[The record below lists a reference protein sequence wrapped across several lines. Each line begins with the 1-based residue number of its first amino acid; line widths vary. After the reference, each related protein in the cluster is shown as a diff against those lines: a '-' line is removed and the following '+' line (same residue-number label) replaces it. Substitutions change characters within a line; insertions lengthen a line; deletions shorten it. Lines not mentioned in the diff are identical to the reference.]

1 MVNSGRKTLILRALV
16 LLFVFLPATPSH
28 ADVNHKKILS
38 FLSKTA
44 PSKRKIGI
52 MVRSADTGKTVFR
65 YNSKKTFIPASNNKI
80 LSSVAALSLL
90 GKKFRFRTEFYLG
103 GGIHSGVGHGGLY
116 VKGFGD
122 PTIDID
128 KFREIAKRFK
138 ALGITRIDGGIHLD
152 GSYFDEARYG
162 EGWDPEWFDK
172 GFCPPITAISF
183 NYNSAK
189 IKISA
194 SRVQGGPATV
204 RTQPA
209 EFPFRIRN
217 RVSTSFRKSGVRAKY
232 NEQNELTLSGYV
244 SYRKKAETLELSVPD
259 PFFYFGSVLKKVLE
273 ENGIEV
279 SGPIDRRIVPRWAG
293 KVFTHYSEPL
303 GTIIHEY
310 NKESVNIIGESI
322 VKVIGAKLIGGPGSW
337 ESGTRVI
344 ENHLRQIGLNGNF
357 SVADGSGLS
366 RLNRVSPED
375 ITQALSKAYRD
386 PDISEEFVAS
396 LPIAGVDGTLE
407 RRFRNLKGKVYAK
420 TGYLE
425 GARSLSGYVF
435 GENERVYVF
444 SIISN
449 GMGTRVKKLQNLLL
463 RELVY

>member
-1 MVNSGRKTLILRALV
+1 MNSGRKTLILRTLV
-16 LLFVFLPATPSH
+16 LLLAFLPAASSH

-52 MVRSADTGKTVFR
+52 MVRSADTGRTVFR
-65 YNSKKTFIPASNNKI
+65 YNSKKEFIPASNNKI
-80 LSSVAALSLL
+80 LSSIAALSLL
-90 GKKFRFRTEFYLG
+90 GKDFRFKTKFYLG

-122 PTIDID
+122 PTIDIE
-128 KFREIAKRFK
+128 KLKEIAGRIK
-138 ALGITRIDGGIHLD
+138 ALGVTAIEGGIYLD
-152 GSYFDEARYG
+152 GSYFDEAHYG

-172 GFCPPITAISF
+172 GFCPPVTAISF

-209 EFPFRIRN
+209 EFPFPIKN
-217 RVSTSFRKSGVRAKY
+217 KVSASLKRSGVRAKY
-232 NEQNELTLSGYV
+232 NAQNELRLSGYV
-244 SYRKKAETLELSVPD
+244 SPRKKAETLELSVPD
-259 PFFYFGSVLKKVLE
+259 PFFYFGAVLKQVLE
-273 ENGIEV
+273 KEGIEV
-279 SGPIDRRIVPRWAG
+279 SGPIERRRVPRWSG
-293 KVFTHYSEPL
+293 KIFTHYSEPL

-322 VKVIGAKLIGGPGSW
+322 VKVIGAELLGGPGSW

-344 ENHLRQIGLNGNF
+344 ENHLRRIGLNGNF

-375 ITQALSKAYRD
+375 MTHALSKAYRD

-396 LPIAGVDGTLE
+396 LPIAGVDGTLKK
-407 RRFRNLKGKVYAK
+407 RFRNLKGKVYAK

-435 GENERVYVF
+435 GKNGRVYVF

-449 GMGTRVKKLQNLLL
+449 GMGARVKKLQNLLL

>member
-1 MVNSGRKTLILRALV
+1 MTNSGRKTLVLSVLA
-16 LLFVFLPATPSH
+16 LLFVFLPAKTSH

-44 PSKRKIGI
+44 PSQRKIGI

-80 LSSVAALSLL
+80 LTSIAALSLL
-90 GKKFRFRTEFYLG
+90 GKDFRFKTEFYLG
-103 GGIHSGVGHGGLY
+103 GGVHSGVGHGGLH

-122 PTIDID
+122 PTIDI
-128 KFREIAKRFK
+128 KKLREIAGRIK
-138 ALGITRIDGGIHLD
+138 ALGITKIDGGIHLD
-152 GSYFDEARYG
+152 GSYFDDVHYA
-162 EGWDPEWFDK
+162 EGWDPEWLGK
-172 GFCPPITAISF
+172 SFCPPVTAISF

-189 IKISA
+189 VRISA
-194 SRVQGGPATV
+194 SGVQGAPATV
-204 RTQPA
+204 RTEPA
-209 EFPFRIRN
+209 EFPFPIRN
-217 RVSTSFRKSGVRAKY
+217 RVSPALKRSGVRAKY
-232 NEQNELTLSGYV
+232 NERNELRISGYV
-244 SYRKKAETLELSVPD
+244 SSRKKAETLELSVPD
-259 PFFYFGSVLKKVLE
+259 PFFYFGAVLRQVLE
-273 ENGIEV
+273 ENGVEV
-279 SGPIDRRIVPRWAG
+279 TGSIDRRRVPKWAG

-303 GTIIHEY
+303 ATIIHEY
-310 NKESVNIIGESI
+310 NKESVNLIGESI
-322 VKVIGAKLIGGPGSW
+322 VKVIGAKLLNAPGSW

-344 ENHLRQIGLNGNF
+344 ENHLRMIGLNGDF

-375 ITQALSKAYRD
+375 ITQALAKAYGD
-386 PDISEEFVAS
+386 PDISEEFIAS

-407 RRFRNLKGKVYAK
+407 KRFRNLKGKVYAK

-435 GENERVYVF
+435 GKNGRVYVF

-449 GMGTRVKKLQNLLL
+449 GMGARVKKLQNLLL